1 MLEWNENSNRETW
14 LGIAGVLA
22 VFALFM
28 TWRLEGFGWLT
39 LWWFWAVC
47 GMVAALLYW
56 QTAREG
62 WLAAGADWVQVGDRW
77 VETYAL
83 TEIRTTV
90 VGLRQALTLRDST
103 NRQLTLPLQ
112 AVQGNQPMWDLVY
125 NGLLASITD
134 GATVSNSARPFLALA
149 STDVRSVRDYG
160 VGGLSARLAIWSV
173 VFGVGVVNIVI
184 AISGERSLL
193 ACLGAAIIAIAL
205 WAGWK
210 TVAGYRLESRND

>member
-83 TEIRTTV
+83 AEIRTTV
-90 VGLRQALTLRDST
+90 VGLRQALALRDST
-103 NRQLTLPLQ
+103 NRQLTLPPQ
-112 AVQGNQPMWDLVY
+112 AVQGKSGDVGLGLQRHPCLHNQWRDCVEQSPPILGSSVDRRQ
-125 NGLLASITD
+125 G
-134 GATVSNSARPFLALA
+134 
-149 STDVRSVRDYG
+149 ST
-160 VGGLSARLAIWSV
+160 
-173 VFGVGVVNIVI
+173 
-184 AISGERSLL
+184 
-193 ACLGAAIIAIAL
+193 
-205 WAGWK
+205 
-210 TVAGYRLESRND
+210 